1 MAEWVAYLHAQGTH
15 VSHPVNG
22 ISYFGIFLVILML
35 GCASW
40 DRWCPYQTPYTT
52 TIPQALWNSITH
64 FSKIRLD
71 FLQAVA
77 AFRQLNLFGLRSHL
91 QLGTFRRLDNTDELM
106 DLRSLC
112 WVLGNA
118 PRGPSLLRVAQ
129 HITSICFCS
138 SEGTRRERIMTS
150 PHLFRIH
157 ETFWYLVMKIKRI
170 SRNNPENANDH
181 VEILQHIS
189 IFGSAVICTS
199 PQWTDVL
206 HPLPMSTMTD
216 IFKTSFDKH
225 GPRNAADWKG
235 QSPVLTTLNFWSSEF
250 GWLRNM
256 SISPSTSLLSERGT
270 GCNIL
275 LHCHLNHKESVEII
289 VVSQTFQRPTVAL
302 FLRSHSTQVSNKM
315 ILCWR
320 NCFIYFFYTLEAVI
334 VGWDLDSLLSKSY
347 QIRLLTVMYSKLS
360 YRKENLLPAIF
371 SDQYSY

>member
-1 MAEWVAYLHAQGTH
+1 MTLPTLTPVTPSAQPTISSIHANDIFASCLTCSFIAAFFSFIGKQWLAHYNTLGPTAHLENRKTLQCRLDGAIRWHFEGFVDLGLTSLLQVALIFFMAEWVAYLHAQGTH

-77 AFRQLNLFGLRSHL
+77 AFRQLNLSGLRSHL

-206 HPLPMSTMTD
+206 HPLPISTMTD
-216 IFKTSFDKH
+216 IFKASFDKH

-235 QSPVLTTLNFWSSEF
+235 QSPVLTTLNFSSSEF
-250 GWLRNM
+250 G
-256 SISPSTSLLSERGT
+256 
-270 GCNIL
+270 
-275 LHCHLNHKESVEII
+275 
-289 VVSQTFQRPTVAL
+289 
-302 FLRSHSTQVSNKM
+302 
-315 ILCWR
+315 
-320 NCFIYFFYTLEAVI
+320 
-334 VGWDLDSLLSKSY
+334 
-347 QIRLLTVMYSKLS
+347 
-360 YRKENLLPAIF
+360 
-371 SDQYSY
+371 